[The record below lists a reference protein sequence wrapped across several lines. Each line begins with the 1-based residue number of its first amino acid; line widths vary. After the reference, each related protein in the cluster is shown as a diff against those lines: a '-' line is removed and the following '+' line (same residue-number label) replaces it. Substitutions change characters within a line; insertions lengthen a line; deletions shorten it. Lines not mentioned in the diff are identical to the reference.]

1 MNLSSP
7 LGIIFGAI
15 VIGLA
20 IKSEMSNA
28 SIFFNIHGL
37 SIVFGGTFAAALVCF
52 NFRQITDIIIVV
64 FREMTGQ
71 AKKVRLE
78 TIQEIVAL
86 SEANLTGNLKNKI
99 SEISNHFLKESLILL
114 MEGSFSHDEL
124 EEILRKRIQLQNE
137 KYKKE
142 GLTFKTIGKFPPAF
156 GLIGATMGMI
166 ALLQGLG
173 APNAFEKLG
182 PSMSVALTA
191 TFWGLVL
198 ANLFLIPIGE
208 NLSLAADED
217 LIIRRVVV
225 DGVILLKEKKH
236 PLLVEEYLKS
246 YLPPRDRNNLRKA
259 K

>member
-7 LGIIFGAI
+7 LGLIFGSLVI
-15 VIGLA
+15 VFA
-20 IKSEMSNA
+20 IKSEMTNA
-28 SIFFNIHGL
+28 SIFFNLHGL
-37 SIVFGGTFAAALVCF
+37 SIVFGGTLAAALVCF
-52 NFRQITDIIIVV
+52 SFRHIMDIFIVI
-64 FREMTGQ
+64 FREFTGQ
-71 AKKVRLE
+71 AKKIRLE
-78 TIQEIVAL
+78 TIQEIVLL
-86 SEANLTGNLKNKI
+86 SEETLGGNLKGKI
-99 SEISNHFLKESLILL
+99 PNIKNPFLKESLELL

-142 GLTFKTIGKFPPAF
+142 GVIFKTVGKFPPAF

-236 PLLVEEYLKS
+236 PILVEEYLKS
-246 YLPPRDRNNLRKA
+246 YLTPRDRQNA
-259 K
+259 KKR